1 MFHKQELKNYFAYQ
15 IVFKS
20 FSYMNQGKSQPL
32 VNYQP
37 WDYLELV
44 KVALIKN
51 IVLRWSYPQTNKPNY
66 LSELKILKLRHF
78 KGLKLCHIELE
89 GSNRKVETYLS
100 VQSSVKAF
108 WDLIWAL
115 SKSKFLEYWNTQK
128 SVWRIWQNFHV
139 Y

>member
-78 KGLKLCHIELE
+78 KGLKLCHTRTWSYSE
-89 GSNRKVETYLS
+89 GWNRKMETYLIF
-100 VQSSVKAF
+100 QSSVRAF
-108 WDLIWAL
+108 WNMIWAL
-115 SKSKFLEYWNTQK
+115 SK
-128 SVWRIWQNFHV
+128 RHNFEI
-139 Y
+139 